1 MNIINKFNYNPS
13 DYVVS
18 LDPKS
23 DTVPDLALSPREM
36 LLQFERGTLPSSV
49 QRTRYQ
55 TSKEATFLA
64 DRDESFDIEEKVQ
77 DSFTDMSTLWQLYH
91 DVKNEVDSKKAEIY
105 AAKKK
110 AREDKIRQ
118 EIIAQYERSKVG
130 ALSDDVK
137 SPVVQST

>member
-13 DYVVS
+13 DYEVV
-18 LDPKS
+18 LDSKS

-55 TSKEATFLA
+55 TSQEATFLA
-64 DRDESFDIEEKVQ
+64 DRDESFDIEEKIQ
-77 DSFTDMSTLWQLYH
+77 DTFTDMSALWQLYH

-105 AAKKK
+105 AEKKK

-118 EIIAQYERSKVG
+118 EIIAQYERSKAG

-137 SPVVQST
+137 SSVVQST